1 MKVARVGAPRWMVTF
16 ADLMALLFAFF
27 VLLLSFSDVNK
38 DTFDKNASEIN
49 EAFNN
54 ARGASGQSLSLDN
67 LQRREQDLQ
76 DREGLLEQTQD
87 IMDRQADRYRRKTA
101 LIQTLQSSLSSEID
115 GSVIQLVE
123 D

>member
-1 MKVARVGAPRWMVTF
+1 
-16 ADLMALLFAFF
+16 MALLFAFF

-67 LQRREQDLQ
+67 LQRREQDLP
-76 DREGLLEQTQD
+76 DREGLLEQSQD
-87 IMDRQADRYRRKTA
+87 TLIVRQTDTAVRQPLSRRFNRR
-101 LIQTLQSSLSSEID
+101 
-115 GSVIQLVE
+115 
-123 D
+123 